1 VTLQKHFLHPS
12 LVIYFF
18 LIHKTE
24 RGTANRWGTT
34 NSKPSGPIIM
44 IGQSKTG
51 ISSQII
57 SITLFCRRC
66 TLLLRFCYQPQK
78 VDHICRGKTIS
89 WAKPAYVHFSSSD
102 FNVKGHILST
112 DGDALRWHNGGGLP
126 DLTIV
131 QNPHAHCANH
141 ENHNVVEFARV
152 QCCRGGSLGACLLRD
167 GHSKA
172 WAQGCSHT

>member
-1 VTLQKHFLHPS
+1 V
-12 LVIYFF
+12 
-18 LIHKTE
+18 
-24 RGTANRWGTT
+24 GTT

-57 SITLFCRRC
+57 SITLFCGRC
-66 TLLLRFCYQPQK
+66 TLLLRFVTSLRRKLTTFAGEKP
-78 VDHICRGKTIS
+78 IS
-89 WAKPAYVHFSSSD
+89 WAKPAYVHFSSSH

-112 DGDALRWHNGGGLP
+112 DGDALRWHNGVVYLP

-141 ENHNVVEFARV
+141 ENHNVLEFARV
-152 QCCRGGSLGACLLRD
+152 QCCKGGSVQACLLRE

-172 WAQGCSHT
+172 WAQGCSQT